1 MMHSASTTVIPN
13 FFLYSSTESPSHLT
27 DSCFRTPSASFC
39 PLLLARTH
47 DWRVMRKPK
56 GSLKTTTGCRCPMTK
71 NSHPSNGG
79 EGQAWPSPP
88 LRSEEHTSELQSR
101 SDLVCRLLL
110 EKKKT

>member
-79 EGQAWPSPP
+79 EGQAWPCKRPTLFQMEIPSDV
-88 LRSEEHTSELQSR
+88 LILTLGGVSGSR
-101 SDLVCRLLL
+101 FPS
-110 EKKKT
+110 